1 MIQKDARN
9 TLHHTW
15 DANKSK
21 YTDDERS
28 LGTLVTK
35 THDFLEFL
43 FYKMSSLCINVFK
56 TSLNIINDIWEANSA

>member
-9 TLHHTW
+9 TLHYTW

-35 THDFLEFL
+35 THDFLEL
-43 FYKMSSLCINVFK
+43 RSSLCINVLK

>member
-21 YTDDERS
+21 MKYTDDERS
-28 LGTLVTK
+28 LGTLVTEI
-35 THDFLEFL
+35 HDFLVFFL
-43 FYKMSSLCINVFK
+43 AKGPPYVQMY
-56 TSLNIINDIWEANSA
+56 

>member
-21 YTDDERS
+21 YTDGERS

-35 THDFLEFL
+35 THDFL
-43 FYKMSSLCINVFK
+43 VFPLTK
-56 TSLNIINDIWEANSA
+56 GPPYVQMY

>member
-9 TLHHTW
+9 TLHYTW

-21 YTDDERS
+21 YTDGERS

-35 THDFLEFL
+35 THDFLVFFL
-43 FYKMSSLCINVFK
+43 TKGPPYVQMY
-56 TSLNIINDIWEANSA
+56 

>member
-1 MIQKDARN
+1 MIQKDDRN

-21 YTDDERS
+21 YTDGERS

-35 THDFLEFL
+35 THDFLEFFL
-43 FYKMSSLCINVFK
+43 TKVLIMYKCIENKFK
-56 TSLNIINDIWEANSA
+56 YYQ

>member
-1 MIQKDARN
+1 MILRDARN

-21 YTDDERS
+21 YTDGERS

-35 THDFLEFL
+35 THYFISILVD
-43 FYKMSSLCINVFK
+43 KRSSLCINVLK
-56 TSLNIINDIWEANSA
+56 TSLNIINDIWEATSA